1 MNMRTICVAFVATMF
16 ATLLIFSS
24 EMKMSQAA
32 PSGKI
37 VHTPVVEEIRE
48 LTDVELL
55 KLEEELG
62 KTKKESGKFTKG
74 VLWKIEKDNLILIVR
89 IFHE

>member
-1 MNMRTICVAFVATMF
+1 MNLRIICTAFVATVL

-24 EMKMSQAA
+24 EIKMSQAA

-37 VHTPVVEEIRE
+37 FHHAPIVEEIGV

-62 KTKKESGKFTKG
+62 ETKK
-74 VLWKIEKDNLILIVR
+74 R
-89 IFHE
+89 IWQIY